1 MGKVIWRGWATDEQ
15 AANAPQPIGIIY
27 GKNLR
32 QSSMEEEE
40 ASTAADTLLDFYA
53 TWARLSL
60 FSTGIVTNMDLAS
73 SRREVVNAGAQVD
86 VRLSLMIQQ
95 PLTLSI
101 GYASA
106 MEHLLRARHEF
117 MISLKILG

>member
-53 TWARLSL
+53 TWIGGPDGVSE
-60 FSTGIVTNMDLAS
+60 TPPGS
-73 SRREVVNAGAQVD
+73 SR
-86 VRLSLMIQQ
+86 
-95 PLTLSI
+95 
-101 GYASA
+101 SA
-106 MEHLLRARHEF
+106 KPRR
-117 MISLKILG
+117 K